1 MNMIDS
7 KMGMA
12 GFGPKCSQS
21 HSGFLNTVLTFAS
34 TLAAFSNGYSFSDK
48 LATTDEETKESTGL
62 TVNEESRIY
71 GGTEVD
77 IKKFPFA
84 VNLRIDLFDEAF
96 CGGALITPEWILT
109 AGHCIRTDEYD
120 ITAVLGSNAR
130 EGESGEHIKVVEG
143 FRHPLYNKK
152 RHLYDVGLLRL
163 AKKSKYETAT
173 ICAADG
179 SDNKVGTMATIVGW
193 GKTEKGIQSDNLLG
207 VDIEIISNA
216 ECNKQYRNRIKEGMM
231 CAGHGGGKDSCNG
244 DSGGPL
250 VADGLLVGIASWGGK
265 CGKHAGVYTRLTY
278 VMGYINDILS
288 GGTGSSFAETSSAS
302 GSSSLPEVGSPAS
315 GSSDASA
322 STSTTASSSGSA
334 TTLGSS
340 DESST
345 SSASISDSSEAS
357 ASDASTTASV
367 SSDSASSSGSS
378 SDSATKPTKQ
388 KSTGGLAQ
396 VITTAPSLATKMSTA
411 TKTGTTT
418 SS

>member
-1 MNMIDS
+1 MKLAQI
-7 KMGMA
+7 
-12 GFGPKCSQS
+12 
-21 HSGFLNTVLTFAS
+21 LTFAS

-96 CGGALITPEWILT
+96 CGGALITPEWVLT

-130 EGESGEHIKVVEG
+130 VGESGEHIKVVEG

-193 GKTEKGIQSDNLLG
+193 GKTEKGIQSANLLG

-302 GSSSLPEVGSPAS
+302 GSSSFPEVGSPAS
-315 GSSDASA
+315 DSSDASA
-322 STSTTASSSGSA
+322 STSTT
-334 TTLGSS
+334 
-340 DESST
+340 
-345 SSASISDSSEAS
+345 AS

-388 KSTGGLAQ
+388 KIQLGLSDEVDEAN
-396 VITTAPSLATKMSTA
+396 V
-411 TKTGTTT
+411 GRWF
-418 SS
+418 SSGDNHGSFTRN